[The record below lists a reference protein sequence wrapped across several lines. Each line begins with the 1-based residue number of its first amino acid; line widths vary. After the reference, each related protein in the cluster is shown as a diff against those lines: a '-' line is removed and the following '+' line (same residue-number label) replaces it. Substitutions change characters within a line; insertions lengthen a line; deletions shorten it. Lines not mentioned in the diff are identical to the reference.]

1 VEELMQSSFEK
12 RYKIV
17 KNVGYLRIML
27 SILVILWGIWRLYCF
42 YIWNAYPDLIYGYI
56 IVGMGDLLFIMSLIN
71 KEKLIVPVLYSSSIL
86 LISLGIFSS
95 LYIPHTFSVVF
106 PIILGVSILIMR
118 LSRKDRL
125 SIITLSSSTLL
136 TIWAVYRTICY
147 IWWKFLPDLYY
158 GILALVIGTTG
169 IILGETS
176 ISWNKRIMLAL
187 GSFAVAIGGFG
198 YFYLKTIHYPSAIT
212 SLGVGLVVAFAF
224 ATSSI
229 KIVTPS
235 VKERQT
241 ILCYYCGTKIPI
253 NMEVC
258 PNCGNKI
265 PLCSICD
272 VVIRAGEKTSQ
283 CPHCKTLFHKEHL
296 DTWLMVRSTCPVCG
310 EKLR

>member
-1 VEELMQSSFEK
+1 MRSGFRGRCKTVENINK
-12 RYKIV
+12 
-17 KNVGYLRIML
+17 YLWVIL
-27 SILVILWGIWRLYCF
+27 SILVILWGIWRLYC
-42 YIWNAYPDLIYGYI
+42 YYQWTAYPDLIYGYL
-56 IVGMGDLLFIMSLIN
+56 VVSVGDLLFIMSLIN
-71 KEKLIVPVLYSSSIL
+71 REKLIVPVLYSSSIL

-118 LSRKDRL
+118 LSWKDRL

-158 GILALVIGTTG
+158 GILAFVTGTTG
-169 IILGETS
+169 MVLGETTV
-176 ISWNKRIMLAL
+176 SWSKKIMLSF

-198 YFYLKTIHYPSAIT
+198 YFYLRTIHYSSAIA

-229 KIVTPS
+229 KIVAPS
-235 VKERQT
+235 VEDRQT
-241 ILCYYCGTKIPI
+241 ILCYYCGTEIPI

-265 PLCSICD
+265 PLCAICD
-272 VVIRAGEKTSQ
+272 VVIQAGEKTSQ

>member
-1 VEELMQSSFEK
+1 MRSGF
-12 RYKIV
+12 RGRCKIV
-17 KNVGYLRIML
+17 ENINKYLWVVL
-27 SILVILWGIWRLYCF
+27 SILVILWGIWRLYC
-42 YIWNAYPDLIYGYI
+42 YYQWTAYPDLIYGYL
-56 IVGMGDLLFIMSLIN
+56 VVSMGDLLFIMSLIN
-71 KEKLIVPVLYSSSIL
+71 KEKLTVPVLYSSSIL

-136 TIWAVYRTICY
+136 TLWAVYRTICY
-147 IWWKFLPDLYY
+147 LWWKFLPDLYY
-158 GILALVIGTTG
+158 GILAFVTGTTG
-169 IILGETS
+169 MVLGETS
-176 ISWNKRIMLAL
+176 VSWSKKIMLSF

-241 ILCYYCGTKIPI
+241 ILCYYCGTEIPI

-272 VVIRAGEKTSQ
+272 VMIQAGEKTSQ